1 MEVQMQFDELKL
13 QAPIERVRGV
23 SAKLLVSAWGETLV

>member
-13 QAPIERVRGV
+13 QAPIERDRGV
-23 SAKLLVSAWGETLV
+23 SAKL

>member
-13 QAPIERVRGV
+13 QAPIERDRDVL
-23 SAKLLVSAWGETLV
+23 AKLMISARGETFV